1 MQVKPEEKAKKTAI
15 ISKNDANHA
24 ILWENWG
31 QHGIMTVLREG
42 RLLIKRDPQQR
53 AAVFVYASGA
63 GKTEKGRA
71 CSFCVRLSKSE
82 ENAIRNV

>member
-15 ISKNDANHA
+15 ISKNGGNYAV
-24 ILWENWG
+24 LWENPG
-31 QHGIMTVLREG
+31 QHGIMTVLREC

-63 GKTEKGRA
+63 GKAEKRGERA
-71 CSFCVRLSKSE
+71 VFV
-82 ENAIRNV
+82 